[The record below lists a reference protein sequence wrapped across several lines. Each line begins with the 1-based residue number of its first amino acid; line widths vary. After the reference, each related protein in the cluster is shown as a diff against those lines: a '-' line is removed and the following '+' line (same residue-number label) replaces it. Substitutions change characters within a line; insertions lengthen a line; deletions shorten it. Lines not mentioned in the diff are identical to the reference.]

1 MGGLWIALLGAA
13 FAWGHLLQRRSRL
26 GPAPSEAR
34 ESPANARSAVPRAW
48 PPVRSDRRPTVGTLP
63 SVVAEKTP
71 TDISKPPETEGPKS
85 AAEVAARLEQRFQA
99 DSRAPPL
106 QKLHRTEAAFR
117 DAVAAAAGVSLQ
129 NLECRSRTCRA
140 EVRYSSHESDHEF
153 TRTTFLDPSTM
164 IEMKE
169 VGLVIPVRT
178 TEGDGSV
185 LTAMYFV
192 ADGEPGPR

>member
-1 MGGLWIALLGAA
+1 M
-13 FAWGHLLQRRSRL
+13 
-26 GPAPSEAR
+26 
-34 ESPANARSAVPRAW
+34 
-48 PPVRSDRRPTVGTLP
+48 
-63 SVVAEKTP
+63 
-71 TDISKPPETEGPKS
+71 
-85 AAEVAARLEQRFQA
+85 
-99 DSRAPPL
+99 
-106 QKLHRTEAAFR
+106 
-117 DAVAAAAGVSLQ
+117 AAAAGVSLQ

-140 EVRYSSHESDHEF
+140 EVRFSSHESDHEF